1 MGYQLQM
8 SEEIHDWLAALTRS
22 NPPAAALVGQALTAL
37 LSEGASLGP
46 PVVVALGQPP
56 SPDELPEALDQSYQD
71 RLEAA
76 QIVRRLVVET
86 AVLGQDIQLQIHELE
101 SLRAQLTDH
110 RPGPA
115 DGPSAPAGPSAP
127 DGPSGELA
135 AVTGQ
140 LASLR
145 KLLAGVTRAEEQ
157 LTRQGQGHQ
166 LGTDAFR
173 TRKEVLKAA
182 YHAEQATRAIDQA
195 FAGSGLDTGEARPQ
209 QGSPDAVVT
218 DTIAEIAREAELELG
233 PGPAEGLLELRPG
246 SPGKGK
252 IRIIFA
258 VEPPGT
264 ALLIAVLQGRKAVR
278 DHRSEAV
285 MLSAAVLRQARAG
298 QAPEAAAHA
307 FADAPSF
314 LREFFPSGAAE
325 IEAGAAALAASTRAR
340 ALADQRSQLGLT
352 QEQVAH
358 RMGVRPERVSAI
370 ERAGPGTTEVR
381 TLASYVA
388 ALGGRL
394 EVVADFDGER
404 VLLG

>member
-1 MGYQLQM
+1 VVGYQLQM
-8 SEEIHDWLAALTRS
+8 SDEIHGWLTGLRGS
-22 NPPAAALVGQALTAL
+22 NPAAAALVGQALAAL

-46 PVVVALGQPP
+46 PVVAAPDQPP

-71 RLEAA
+71 RLEASL
-76 QIVRRLVVET
+76 IVRRLVEET
-86 AVLGQDIQLQIHELE
+86 AVLGQDIQLQLHELE
-101 SLRAQLTDH
+101 SLQAQLPD
-110 RPGPA
+110 
-115 DGPSAPAGPSAP
+115 PS
-127 DGPSGELA
+127 DELA
-135 AVTGQ
+135 AVTAQ
-140 LASLR
+140 IASLR
-145 KLLAGVTRAEEQ
+145 ELLTGVTQAEGQ
-157 LTRQGQGHQ
+157 LTQQRQWQQ
-166 LGTDAFR
+166 LTTQAFR
-173 TRKEVLKAA
+173 NRKEVLKAA

-195 FAGSGLDTGEARPQ
+195 LAGSGLGSGEPSPQPEIPDTQAG
-209 QGSPDAVVT
+209 
-218 DTIAEIAREAELELG
+218 DTITEIAREAERELG

-278 DHRSEAV
+278 DHRGEAV
-285 MLSAAVLRQARAG
+285 LLSAAVLRQARAG
-298 QAPEAAAHA
+298 RAPETAAHT
-307 FADAPSF
+307 FADAASF
-314 LREFFPSGAAE
+314 LHEFFADSASE
-325 IEAGAAALAASTRAR
+325 IEAAAAALAAGTRAR
-340 ALADQRSQLGLT
+340 TLADQRSLLGLT

-381 TLASYVA
+381 TLASYVE

-394 EVVADFDGER
+394 EVVADFDGDR